1 VSPSFTPEALRSIGE
16 DLELR
21 GIRTFFIRCEAD
33 FFVVEGGY
41 QSPPAATP
49 VSLHYSL
56 KDIAELDRKARERN
70 DCLSGTRSLIYLPEI
85 LLSLENYVHE
95 KGGRLLS
102 VSNIAS
108 TETMPLIDIEYETV
122 QGDLACDRL
131 TSAAIY
137 ALCVRDHKRRGRK
150 QDLNDNRYTR
160 FSSLQE
166 KASGFL
172 R

>member
-1 VSPSFTPEALRSIGE
+1 MSPRFTPEALRSIGE

-21 GIRTFFIRCEAD
+21 GIRTFLIRFEGD
-33 FFVVEGGY
+33 LFVVEGGY

-49 VSLHYSL
+49 VSLHYSQ
-56 KDIAELDRKARERN
+56 KDITELDRKSRERSV
-70 DCLSGTRSLIYLPEI
+70 CLFATRSFIYLPEI

-108 TETMPLIDIEYETV
+108 TETTPVIDIEFETL
-122 QGDLACDRL
+122 QRDRVFDRFMMP
-131 TSAAIY
+131 AIY
-137 ALCVRDHKRRGRK
+137 ALCVRDHKRRGKR
-150 QDLNDNRYTR
+150 QDSNDKRYTR

-166 KASGFL
+166 KVSGFL
-172 R
+172 P